1 MKGKSVVKRK
11 FPVRLTEAAE
21 KVLRENNG
29 EAPPSETKKRCRS
42 CRAWVKVVAQLK
54 SDGLE
59 VETCEHV
66 MEDLEFLLSGDPP
79 LVYVVWGGRDGYSAL
94 PISVAHFMGWRFA
107 SDEPRKIHLLGTVDD
122 VAIGLCLEGEE
133 ELPTAASPS
142 QDPHAEQHGEQK
154 GLPETLVRFLQGR
167 LRVARLDPRGGC
179 DVFRPLE

>member
-1 MKGKSVVKRK
+1 MRRESVVKRK

-21 KVLRENNG
+21 RVLRENNG
-29 EAPPSETKKRCRS
+29 EAPPSVTKKRCRS
-42 CRAWVKVVAQLK
+42 CGAWVKVVAQLK

-66 MEDLEFLLSGDPP
+66 MEKIEFPLSGDPP
-79 LVYVVWGGRDGYSAL
+79 LAYVVWGGREGYSVL
-94 PISVAHFMGWRFA
+94 PISVARFMGWRFA
-107 SDEPRKIHLLGTVDD
+107 SAEPRKIHVLGTVDD

-133 ELPTAASPS
+133 GLPAEASHS
-142 QDPHAEQHGEQK
+142 QTPCDEGHGEQT
-154 GLPETLVRFLQGR
+154 GLPESLVRFLQGR